1 MAARKEQMPYL
12 KCAWAQAHEAQAAVA
27 EKYKMSWTPKSQP
40 AYLERSDDYGDES
53 VAISEYQ
60 KQMAQQAGQSSVEL
74 DISGPQ
80 LHTLRDRE
88 LTGRLAGLEKA
99 VWSDWDNHGRS
110 DWDWNQGL
118 SWNSSH
124 SWS

>member
-1 MAARKEQMPYL
+1 MLYF

-40 AYLERSDDYGDES
+40 AYLERSDVYGYES

-60 KQMAQQAGQSSVEL
+60 KQMAQWAGQTSVEL

-80 LHTLRDRE
+80 LHTRGDRE
-88 LTGRLAGLEKA
+88 LTGRLAELEKA
-99 VWSDWDNHGRS
+99 VDGWSDWNNHGWS

-118 SWNSSH
+118 SWTSRH